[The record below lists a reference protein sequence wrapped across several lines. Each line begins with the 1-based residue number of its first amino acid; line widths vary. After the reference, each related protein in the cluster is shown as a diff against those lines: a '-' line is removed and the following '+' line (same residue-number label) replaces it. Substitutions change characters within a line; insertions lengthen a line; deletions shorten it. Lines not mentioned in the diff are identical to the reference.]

1 MPALIGDHR
10 PRRFFFLLFFL
21 TLLSPS
27 FASARTRGVR
37 PFPRG
42 RMGTR
47 GCSEGEKLGIAFG
60 KRGHGAAL
68 KKQSIDRAFDL
79 LLFYSTSSTPLD
91 SKKKNRSKPPTSRSA
106 RASQN
111 LSKQS
116 LASATLL
123 LLLRRKR

>member
-21 TLLSPS
+21 TLISPS
-27 FASARTRGVR
+27 FVSARTRGVR

-79 LLFYSTSSTPLD
+79 LFYSTSSTPLD